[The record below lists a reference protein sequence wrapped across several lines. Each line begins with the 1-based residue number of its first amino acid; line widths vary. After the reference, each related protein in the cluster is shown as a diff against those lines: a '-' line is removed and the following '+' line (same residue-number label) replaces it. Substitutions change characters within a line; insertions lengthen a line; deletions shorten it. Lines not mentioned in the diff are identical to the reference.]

1 MFKAFSIFIFFIF
14 NLNYGYAQ
22 ESKDTLSKVYE
33 LEPVYFSEKLG
44 KIDYTILNY
53 FSTRNKV
60 PVQFH
65 MPLFIGGGGF
75 SQKSSNYGVLLQKGK
90 KTSKLFLK
98 EVSFLAPIEDSINI
112 KTASYYLI
120 IEKEKGALERKLLT
134 VKDKNIAK
142 ASGAKNILFESNLVT
157 IHFELEEI
165 AFTSKEKVYFF
176 RQDEPSSI
184 RYSSVVVVGTKK
196 DNSYILRDNDKIEPL
211 RIIAKEADI
220 DLLYHVWQIRL
231 KYRAY

>member
-1 MFKAFSIFIFFIF
+1 FLVLQCINIS
-14 NLNYGYAQ
+14 YGQ

-33 LEPVYFSEKLG
+33 LEPVYFSERLG

-53 FSTRNKV
+53 FSARNKV

-112 KTASYYLI
+112 KNCFL
-120 IEKEKGALERKLLT
+120 LLNHRKR
-134 VKDKNIAK
+134 KWC
-142 ASGAKNILFESNLVT
+142 
-157 IHFELEEI
+157 
-165 AFTSKEKVYFF
+165 
-176 RQDEPSSI
+176 I
-184 RYSSVVVVGTKK
+184 RT
-196 DNSYILRDNDKIEPL
+196 
-211 RIIAKEADI
+211 
-220 DLLYHVWQIRL
+220 
-231 KYRAY
+231 